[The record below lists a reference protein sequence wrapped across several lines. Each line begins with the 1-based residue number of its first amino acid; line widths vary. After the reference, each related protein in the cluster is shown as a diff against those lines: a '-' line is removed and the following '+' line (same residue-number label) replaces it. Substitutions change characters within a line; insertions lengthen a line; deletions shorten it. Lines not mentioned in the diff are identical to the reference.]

1 MSRKRI
7 HKTYKKS
14 IFEGFKIKF
23 VDLLIAAA
31 VIVLLYLI
39 VTHLV

>member
-14 IFEGFKIKF
+14 IFEGLQIKF

-39 VTHLV
+39 ITHLV